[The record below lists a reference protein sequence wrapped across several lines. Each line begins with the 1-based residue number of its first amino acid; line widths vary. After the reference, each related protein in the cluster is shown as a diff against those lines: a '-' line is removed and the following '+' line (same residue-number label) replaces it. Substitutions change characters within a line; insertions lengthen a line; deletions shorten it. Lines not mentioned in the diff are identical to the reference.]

1 MMRDTAKNAVKKEV
15 AEGVAENAV
24 EKEVVEKTTEKAIKD
39 KTIINTVRTEGRRKI
54 YTNPSGNEISWVDQ
68 SPKDMDAIIKSKLG
82 HAKKVSNIDEL
93 SSNEKGELL
102 EGQVAQA
109 VQEMGLLKGVGL
121 KMERMDKTAAGD
133 IDVLTDKYI
142 IEIKKSL
149 GGVGEKQF
157 DKLINPN
164 NADYFNFDG
173 KDIIYYIEDVTIDKP
188 HKQKMYDMLKNT
200 ENVKIVHNL
209 EELKGVLLP

>member
-1 MMRDTAKNAVKKEV
+1 MRDTAKNAVKKEV
-15 AEGVAENAV
+15 AGEAV
-24 EKEVVEKTTEKAIKD
+24 EKAGKEAVEEAAEKAIKD

-54 YTNPSGNEISWVDQ
+54 YTNPSGNEVSWVDQ
-68 SPKDMDAIIKSKLG
+68 GAKDMDAIIKSR
-82 HAKKVSNIDEL
+82 L
-93 SSNEKGELL
+93 SSRRPGDIL

-121 KMERMDKTAAGD
+121 KIETADKLLAGD

-142 IEIKKSL
+142 IEVKKSF
-149 GGVGEKQF
+149 GAVGKNQL

-164 NADYFNFDG
+164 HPNYFNFDG
-173 KDIIYYIEDVTIDKP
+173 KDIIYYIEDATTDKIY
-188 HKQKMYDMLKNT
+188 KQKAYDMLKNT

>member
-1 MMRDTAKNAVKKEV
+1 MRDTAKNAVKKEV
-15 AEGVAENAV
+15 AGEAV
-24 EKEVVEKTTEKAIKD
+24 EKAGKEAVEEAAEKAIKD

-121 KMERMDKTAAGD
+121 KMERIDETVAGD

>member
-1 MMRDTAKNAVKKEV
+1 MMKGTAKKAVKKEV
-15 AEGVAENAV
+15 AEEAV
-24 EKEVVEKTTEKAIKD
+24 EKTGKEAVEEAAEKAIKD
-39 KTIINTVRTEGRRKI
+39 KTIINTVRTEGRKKI
-54 YTNPSGNEISWVDQ
+54 YTNSSGNEISWVAQ
-68 SPKDMDAIIKSKLG
+68 SPKDMVAIIKSKLG

-121 KMERMDKTAAGD
+121 QLKRADKLLAGD

-142 IEIKKSL
+142 IEVKKSFGAVNKDQL
-149 GGVGEKQF
+149 

-164 NADYFNFDG
+164 HSNYFNFDG
-173 KDIIYYIEDVTIDKP
+173 KDIIYYIEGATTDKIY
-188 HKQKMYDMLKNT
+188 KQKAYDMLKNT
-200 ENVKIVHNL
+200 ENVIVVYNL